1 MTKPPK
7 IFPAACG
14 GREGFISCRPSYKVR
29 WQNCTAYTLSHKLFR
44 CSGEAPRGPIKAQHS
59 TVSVV
64 PLIIPFT
71 NIFWKVKQKFRNS
84 CDLKILT
91 VSCFFLQ
98 QISIVFSLYHHS
110 KGCQVCSVSRRS
122 PPINATTVHILLS
135 LYTIICV
142 SPTQVAE
149 NRIDIC
155 SVKRRMLE
163 DHIGSARRE
172 AAGGKFL
179 GF

>member
-1 MTKPPK
+1 MTKPQK
-7 IFPAACG
+7 NFPAACG

-91 VSCFFLQ
+91 VSCFFFFNKYQLC
-98 QISIVFSLYHHS
+98 FLYITILKGVKYVRSVDGHPHKCHDSTYFVKSVHNHLRVSHS
-110 KGCQVCSVSRRS
+110 G
-122 PPINATTVHILLS
+122 
-135 LYTIICV
+135 
-142 SPTQVAE
+142 
-149 NRIDIC
+149 
-155 SVKRRMLE
+155 
-163 DHIGSARRE
+163 
-172 AAGGKFL
+172 GGK
-179 GF
+179 